1 MARRRARCRTALFA
15 GVLPGAT
22 DLVVLRADLPYRH
35 VHGSIVAED
44 EAGNPIDLTGGT
56 VSLTH
61 GAGALQHVPLTA
73 AGSFSSSALLA
84 RTTTDYL
91 LGFIPPSGY
100 VVTAEP
106 SADDLRITVPS
117 GSGGHDVVGRV
128 FSVRSTSAP
137 TPEPTPTPTPTPTVT
152 PTPSPTPTP
161 TVAPT
166 PPPAAG
172 APAYVFPGIATFQRA
187 LDSMSPVQFSGLLGA
202 VRQAGPGNT
211 VPVLNGAGQVLGMM
225 SQPAPGAQPAVQAMI
240 APVTGG
246 MTGISPTGI
255 SLVGMDLETALMMVQ
270 SQRATL
276 LDQQLASQIQEVQ
289 ARNDQIGKLNAALS
303 AVEAYRNAPDTARFD
318 AAAVAVRA
326 TGVTTDPFLDASAA
340 TAGPAATVLATRLKG
355 MIDSIGNSQQMDML
369 RLQSLSN
376 KRNEAFDTMTNF
388 VKKMQES
395 RSSIIGN
402 MRSEP
407 VGIGTVQWNRGAVSG
422 GFDLSAVP
430 DGSHHLILDFAD
442 SGVTV
447 ISAVELRRGELAATG
462 GEMGPALG
470 LGITLLLLGL
480 IAFVGA
486 PLLRRRSRP
495 AASGL

>member
-1 MARRRARCRTALFA
+1 
-15 GVLPGAT
+15 
-22 DLVVLRADLPYRH
+22 
-35 VHGSIVAED
+35 
-44 EAGNPIDLTGGT
+44 
-56 VSLTH
+56 
-61 GAGALQHVPLTA
+61 
-73 AGSFSSSALLA
+73 
-84 RTTTDYL
+84 
-91 LGFIPPSGY
+91 
-100 VVTAEP
+100 
-106 SADDLRITVPS
+106 
-117 GSGGHDVVGRV
+117 
-128 FSVRSTSAP
+128 
-137 TPEPTPTPTPTPTVT
+137 
-152 PTPSPTPTP
+152 
-161 TVAPT
+161 
-166 PPPAAG
+166 
-172 APAYVFPGIATFQRA
+172 
-187 LDSMSPVQFSGLLGA
+187 
-202 VRQAGPGNT
+202 
-211 VPVLNGAGQVLGMM
+211 
-225 SQPAPGAQPAVQAMI
+225 
-240 APVTGG
+240 
-246 MTGISPTGI
+246 
-255 SLVGMDLETALMMVQ
+255 MDLETALMMVQ